1 MACFSDLSK
10 ECDMEGCRNHDF
22 LPYKCE
28 YCKLIFCEFHRNA
41 EEHLCSKLKDMELN
55 TVVLCE
61 YCGIVLPD
69 KKEDIQNHLIYKCL
83 YKKKTKSILMCNKRD
98 CKKVL
103 NGINNYICKKCRKSF
118 CLPHRYSDVHN
129 CIKSDEEKSF
139 FKSNIKKNKYI
150 LKVLFQYIFFIR

>member
-69 KKEDIQNHLIYKCL
+69 
-83 YKKKTKSILMCNKRD
+83 
-98 CKKVL
+98 VL

-150 LKVLFQYIFFIR
+150 LKVTTDGFINTTTHFFNSHTYIVC

>member
-1 MACFSDLSK
+1 MRK
-10 ECDMEGCRNHDF
+10 
-22 LPYKCE
+22 YK
-28 YCKLIFCEFHRNA
+28 K
-41 EEHLCSKLKDMELN
+41 
-55 TVVLCE
+55 
-61 YCGIVLPD
+61 

-150 LKVLFQYIFFIR
+150 LKLFIYILTKYLCYVVLFFNMKNRVCFNILMFLLYPIFLNSSFHKKNIYSCIN